1 MTDLFKVQEIALD
14 RCTALGGFAHFLEMG
29 LGKTLIDLSETAELV
44 KTHDLKRAVV
54 ICPNSFK
61 QGWATEIRKH
71 GFDFDVHVF
80 ESGAHYI
87 NRKFLEAYHYKLPFL
102 IINYEA
108 IRSPQVQAY
117 VEHFVR
123 GKVSK
128 ITADESIQLKTYNA
142 AQTKAGV
149 NLSKNFAY
157 RRILSGRP
165 MTQGPHDL
173 WAQMRFIG
181 ALDGWNYFAFRHS
194 FCKMGGFKGKVVIGS
209 KNEEQLAALI
219 DPWVFKAEK
228 KDWSDI
234 PPKLYTSRYYQLP
247 FSLKY
252 KYDSMLRDFI
262 VYLEDQNVTVEAAIT
277 KYVKLAQ
284 IQRGFI
290 IGEDGKVN
298 VLATTKENPT
308 LDILG
313 EIIQETT
320 GKVLIV
326 YRHIWVGELLN
337 KELSHLNPARIMG
350 KYNMDKAGITI
361 EGEKEKFNGD
371 TTCRVGLLQQTAS
384 KYGHTLLG
392 GEEPENRCSTMVFYE
407 NDYSLDARSQVEDRI
422 NRHGQQ
428 QDCLY
433 IDLVGTEL
441 DKRITEALQNK
452 QNIYESIMQYVT
464 ARGAGETSEP
474 PLPAEASA
482 TIHPLHPTRRLLP

>member
-1 MTDLFKVQEIALD
+1 MTKLFEVQEKALD
-14 RCTALGGFAHFLEMG
+14 KCMALGGYAHFLEMG
-29 LGKTLIDLSETAELV
+29 LGKTLVDLTETAEMV
-44 KTHDLKRAVV
+44 KSHDLKRAVV

-61 QGWATEIRKH
+61 QGWAAEIKKH

-80 ESGAHYI
+80 ESGQDYI
-87 NRKFLEAYHYKLPFL
+87 NRKFIQDHHFKLPFL

-108 IRSPQVQAY
+108 IRSPVVQTY
-117 VEHFVR
+117 VSQFVR

-142 AQTKAGV
+142 AQTKAAV
-149 NLSKNFAY
+149 NLSKDFAY

-181 ALDGWNYFAFRHS
+181 ALDGWNYFAFRTT
-194 FCKMGGFKGKVVIGS
+194 FCRMGGFKGKMVIGA
-209 KNEEQLAALI
+209 KNEEWLAQLI
-219 DPWVFKAEK
+219 DPWAFKAEK

-234 PPKLYTSRYYQLP
+234 PPKLYTTRYYKLP
-247 FSLKY
+247 PSLRY
-252 KYDSMLRDFI
+252 KYDSMLHDFI
-262 VYLEDQNVTVEAAIT
+262 VQLEDQNVAVEAAIT
-277 KYVKLAQ
+277 KYIKLAQ

-290 IGEDGKVN
+290 IDEDGKVN
-298 VLATTKENPT
+298 VLATVKENPT
-308 LDILG
+308 LDLLG
-313 EIIQETT
+313 EILQEVE

-326 YRHIWVGELLN
+326 YRHIWVGELLAS
-337 KELSHLNPARIMG
+337 ELKHLNPARVMG
-350 KYNMDKAGITI
+350 KAHMDKLDLTV

-371 TTCRVGLLQQTAS
+371 NTCRVGLLQQAAA

-441 DKRITEALQNK
+441 DKRVTQALQNK
-452 QNIYESIMQYVT
+452 QDIYESIMQYVT
-464 ARGAGETSEP
+464 SPSERETSV
-474 PLPAEASA
+474 PLPSSPSAS
-482 TIHPLHPTRRLLP
+482 TRRPDQVRLLPK